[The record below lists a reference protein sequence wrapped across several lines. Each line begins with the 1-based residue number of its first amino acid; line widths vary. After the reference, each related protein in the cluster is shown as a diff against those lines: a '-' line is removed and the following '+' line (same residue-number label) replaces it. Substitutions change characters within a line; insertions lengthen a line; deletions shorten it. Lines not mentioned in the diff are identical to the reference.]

1 MDTGAL
7 HLISEISRKVDG
19 EHSDI
24 LRANAAA
31 VADWVDATEASEL
44 KAKVLASVAD
54 LQKGLLERDTEV
66 SLFIHAEVYAAQV
79 GAWDAGIRLCF
90 DDSCVPS
97 VSTCGAPC
105 PPAGLT
111 DGLPVQ
117 RLSKAALLCALT
129 C

>member
-1 MDTGAL
+1 MDSGAL

-44 KAKVLASVAD
+44 KAKVLASAAD

-66 SLFIHAEVYAAQV
+66 SSLATLVCGGAQMRAWGSGAVGRAPPVGPGYAHA
-79 GAWDAGIRLCF
+79 
-90 DDSCVPS
+90 PS
-97 VSTCGAPC
+97 ASA
-105 PPAGLT
+105 
-111 DGLPVQ
+111 
-117 RLSKAALLCALT
+117 
-129 C
+129 

>member
-1 MDTGAL
+1 MNKCPPPRPPRQVVFQLQLSTDLPPCALQVDSGAL
-7 HLISEISRKVDG
+7 QLISEISRKVDG

-66 SLFIHAEVYAAQV
+66 SLRRWSECHT
-79 GAWDAGIRLCF
+79 G
-90 DDSCVPS
+90 
-97 VSTCGAPC
+97 
-105 PPAGLT
+105 
-111 DGLPVQ
+111 
-117 RLSKAALLCALT
+117 
-129 C
+129 